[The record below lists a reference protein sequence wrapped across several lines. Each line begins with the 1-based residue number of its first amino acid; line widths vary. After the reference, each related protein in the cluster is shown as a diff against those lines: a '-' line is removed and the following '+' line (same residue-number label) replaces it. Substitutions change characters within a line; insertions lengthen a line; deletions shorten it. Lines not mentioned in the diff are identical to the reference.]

1 MILEVYNLFNDHAFK
16 VNDVVKITFLYKES
30 MYSKSIDSLINIP
43 ENQIAREHIW
53 CHINN
58 VSENHLIIE
67 IANPCFYSKN
77 KNKKTLQPGDVLRIH
92 KKYVKVYK
100 EYMSMEYIPSLP
112 DLCDI
117 NVSPEQ
123 NAQFKELKHKLE
135 LFREASNIQLTQKK
149 S

>member
-77 KNKKTLQPGDVLRIH
+77 KNKKTNNHG
-92 KKYVKVYK
+92 KKK
-100 EYMSMEYIPSLP
+100 ESSQRRN
-112 DLCDI
+112 C
-117 NVSPEQ
+117 
-123 NAQFKELKHKLE
+123 
-135 LFREASNIQLTQKK
+135 
-149 S
+149 